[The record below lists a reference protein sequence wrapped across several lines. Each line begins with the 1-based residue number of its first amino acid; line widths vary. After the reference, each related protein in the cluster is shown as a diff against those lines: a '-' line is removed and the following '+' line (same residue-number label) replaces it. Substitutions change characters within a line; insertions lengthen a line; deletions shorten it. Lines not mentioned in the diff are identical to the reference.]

1 MRSLSALKASALAL
15 PLALLGCSGVDVSG
29 VVRDSTT
36 HEPIEGATVRIG
48 EEATTTDSYGYYEL
62 EAEGDDED
70 IQRFHVDAPGYMG
83 VSDQRRLD
91 EDPEETIIDF
101 DLQKEDATSVTTPGR
116 VRVDVNADADAE
128 ADGVE
133 DSDSDRK
140 IKKID

>member
-1 MRSLSALKASALAL
+1 MRPMSALKASVLAL
-15 PLALLGCSGVDVSG
+15 PVALLGCSGVDVSG

-70 IQRFHVDAPGYMG
+70 VQRFHVDAPGYMG
-83 VSDQRRLD
+83 ISDQRRLE
-91 EDPEETIIDF
+91 EDPESPIIDF
-101 DLQKEDATSVTTPGR
+101 DLQKDEAPPVNPSR
-116 VRVDVNADADAE
+116 VRVDVNADAKADAE
-128 ADGVE
+128 DE
-133 DSDSDRK
+133 SDEESK